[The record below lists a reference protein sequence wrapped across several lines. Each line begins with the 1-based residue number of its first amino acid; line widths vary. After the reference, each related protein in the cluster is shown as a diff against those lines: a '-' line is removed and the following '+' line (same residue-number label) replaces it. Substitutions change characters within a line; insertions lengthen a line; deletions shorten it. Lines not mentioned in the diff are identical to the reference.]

1 MLEAVGRVSEEK
13 GSKAFCSY
21 HQSQILEIK
30 GISQEKWGMG
40 VDRVKEKGRSQDPIR
55 YDFK

>member
-21 HQSQILEIK
+21 HQSQILRDKRNQPGEV
-30 GISQEKWGMG
+30 GDGS
-40 VDRVKEKGRSQDPIR
+40 
-55 YDFK
+55 